1 MNHSTVQIETG
12 DFRPFNKIKIV
23 VFYKKSTGT
32 CHLWMTNNSLS
43 KRSAAILIKTVFT
56 NSWTIFKVRA
66 SFPRRIVLI
75 TDKGGGSREND
86 SKRNQQCTLNWHLH
100 TTNLQN
106 WDQIKSK
113 RKLRVHLHDNN
124 EALDKPNLRNKF
136 ILNWIGSAMWCFSTD
151 RNK

>member
-1 MNHSTVQIETG
+1 MVVSADKVWQKCLKISYGNFQQLLRSWTLISREQVFKLDEREMNHSTVQIETG
-12 DFRPFNKIKIV
+12 DFLPFKKIKIV
-23 VFYKKSTGT
+23 VFYKTSTGT

-43 KRSAAILIKTVFT
+43 KRNAAILIKTVFT

-106 WDQIKSK
+106 WD
-113 RKLRVHLHDNN
+113 
-124 EALDKPNLRNKF
+124 
-136 ILNWIGSAMWCFSTD
+136 
-151 RNK
+151 